1 VKWRTA
7 MRGFTMIELMVAVAI
22 GALLIFLAA
31 PSFTTFLRNS
41 EIRST
46 SESIVNGLRA
56 AKTEAARQNQRVMF
70 TLAGGNSASW
80 AINLATDPDSC
91 AGAASPPIQAY
102 VKEEAGKNSKI
113 TVTPPTKL
121 TVCFDGVGRVV
132 NQGTPNDHILS
143 IDVESTVACEARP
156 LRIVVDDASAAT
168 PRGLRMCDP
177 NPSLPADDPR
187 YCRDGNDKSC

>member
-1 VKWRTA
+1 
-7 MRGFTMIELMVAVAI
+7 MMVGIAI
-22 GALLIFLAA
+22 AALLIFLAA

-46 SESIVNGLRA
+46 SESIINGLRA

-80 AINLATDPDSC
+80 AINLVGDPTNCATPV
-91 AGAASPPIQAY
+91 APPIQSYAM
-102 VKEEAGKNSKI
+102 EEAGKNSLV
-113 TVTPPTKL
+113 TVNPAAKL

-132 NQGTPNDHILS
+132 NQGTLNDHIMT
-143 IDVESTVACEARP
+143 IDVESRVTCEARP
-156 LRIVVDDASAAT
+156 LRIVVDDANLAT

-177 NPSLPADDPR
+177 NPNLPADDPR
-187 YCRDGNDKSC
+187 YCRDGNDKAC